1 MKGSLIL
8 MMEKTK
14 IKMTTTL
21 NQIIYESGLPAYL
34 IEGMLVDILCN
45 VREQKNSELLHEF
58 NYKQQSPDK
67 QEPEQ
72 VTEPTEQEE
81 GEE

>member
-1 MKGSLIL
+1 MKDSLIL

-58 NYKQQSPDK
+58 NYKQQLPVK

-72 VTEPTEQEE
+72 AEPTEQEE
-81 GEE
+81 GEK